1 MQIPDE
7 VRAVIELFEKQLAK
21 VSFPDVDAAVLRRE
35 AEGLAAE
42 AAKVAQARAALD
54 AAIATSNAKLE
65 ALTELARRATAYATI
80 YSEARPERSDL
91 AEAIRALTAPAVSPA
106 AAAPKRRGRPR
117 KQAPELFARAD
128 DPAPVASPAPASLAS

>member
-1 MQIPDE
+1 MQVPDE
-7 VRAVIELFEKQLAK
+7 VRAVIELFEQQLAK
-21 VSFPDVDAAVLRRE
+21 VSFPDVDAAVLRR
-35 AEGLAAE
+35 AADGLAAE

-80 YSEARPERSDL
+80 YSEARPERAEL
-91 AEAIRALTAPAVSPA
+91 AEAIRALTAPAVKPETA
-106 AAAPKRRGRPR
+106 VPKRRGRPR

-128 DPAPVASPAPASLAS
+128 DPAPVAAASPSLAS